1 MVKFKRLCFCN
12 MQKIRKVPRVFR
24 KTGKTSFWAYFV
36 QHPRSFL
43 KNQALTLFKLDDTV
57 TSAKTPRNFLLEVS
71 MINFSQIAS
80 TPDKQMKYVGY
91 SIGSSFRGS
100 KKGTILIIE

>member
-80 TPDKQMKYVGY
+80 TPDKQMNIRRVFHKIFIPWVQK
-91 SIGSSFRGS
+91 RNN
-100 KKGTILIIE
+100 